1 VVAATLSRLAID
13 DIVWN
18 WPTDAIVLD
27 EISMAGFCTVLA
39 AALRAPKRLLLFGDF
54 RHLPPIHL
62 SQTRA
67 ARRWLGRDAFE
78 IVGVRQQ
85 IEAEETESGVTL
97 LITQYRMASPIA
109 AVVSQL
115 ADGGRLR
122 SGPGIAKA
130 RQALRAFGPWPHD
143 PRAVEVLEGPLL
155 GSILAAPPPRA
166 EVELEVHR
174 RWLS

>member
-1 VVAATLSRLAID
+1 ML
-13 DIVWN
+13 
-18 WPTDAIVLD
+18 LD
-27 EISMAGFCTVLA
+27 
-39 AALRAPKRLLLFGDF
+39 
-54 RHLPPIHL
+54 
-62 SQTRA
+62 
-67 ARRWLGRDAFE
+67 
-78 IVGVRQQ
+78 
-85 IEAEETESGVTL
+85 
-97 LITQYRMASPIA
+97 TQYRMASPIA

-166 EVELEVHR
+166 EVEKELTGICGRCPNCGEDR
-174 RWLS
+174 RPHAGPGGTWVLRCANPGDYRS